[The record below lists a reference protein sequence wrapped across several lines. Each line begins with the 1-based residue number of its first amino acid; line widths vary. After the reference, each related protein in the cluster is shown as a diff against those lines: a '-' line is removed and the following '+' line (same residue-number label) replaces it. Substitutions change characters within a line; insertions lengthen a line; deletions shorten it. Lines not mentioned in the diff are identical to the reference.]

1 MPRTLRL
8 LTLALLISLLGTGVV
23 SARVMQ
29 QGERCNVPA
38 DTVIKGTLFVF
49 CQHLTIAGRVDG
61 NLIGI
66 GLRTTISGEIA
77 NSVYLAGLELD
88 ISGTIQHDL
97 HYIGLT
103 LATTAPNSAQ
113 HVPIGGQVMFA
124 TLSAHLGPRAA
135 LPGPVTGLGY
145 QILIDSAIAGEV
157 NFWGSAFVLN
167 GAIEGDVY
175 AAVGNPASEASDL
188 ETLLLPLEIELDPL
202 VPGFTV
208 SGSGQIRGDLEYFG
222 PAEGDISG
230 TVIGEIAYHSTN
242 LAINPVLP
250 EQGLATLFA
259 DRFRREF
266 AVLLTAGLICLS
278 LARRQVHSALRP
290 LRRRPVPSFVIGML
304 LFILS
309 FPATLI
315 LGLITTVVLLVLM
328 LLQSD
333 GVLLVVGSL
342 FTLFDIGIIGAFY
355 FTAIF
360 IARAVFALG
369 LGRLILQYFVG
380 LEESRRKPRLSL
392 LIGVILLSLLTS
404 LPVVGFVFNAGALF
418 MGLGAISTV
427 SLRWLHRFRNS
438 QLPGTAAPP
447 SAQSPPYGGSQP
459 FPVAASPAGAS
470 PALPTPRS
478 AGDQVLNDLPPGFD
492 PDFFFSDD

>member
-124 TLSAHLGPRAA
+124 TLSAHLGPRTA
-135 LPGPVTGLGY
+135 LAGPVTGLGY
-145 QILIDSAIAGEV
+145 RILIDSAIAGEV

-202 VPGFTV
+202 VPGYDRQRQR
-208 SGSGQIRGDLEYFG
+208 S
-222 PAEGDISG
+222 
-230 TVIGEIAYHSTN
+230 
-242 LAINPVLP
+242 NP
-250 EQGLATLFA
+250 
-259 DRFRREF
+259 R
-266 AVLLTAGLICLS
+266 
-278 LARRQVHSALRP
+278 
-290 LRRRPVPSFVIGML
+290 
-304 LFILS
+304 
-309 FPATLI
+309 
-315 LGLITTVVLLVLM
+315 
-328 LLQSD
+328 
-333 GVLLVVGSL
+333 
-342 FTLFDIGIIGAFY
+342 
-355 FTAIF
+355 
-360 IARAVFALG
+360 
-369 LGRLILQYFVG
+369 
-380 LEESRRKPRLSL
+380 
-392 LIGVILLSLLTS
+392 
-404 LPVVGFVFNAGALF
+404 
-418 MGLGAISTV
+418 
-427 SLRWLHRFRNS
+427 
-438 QLPGTAAPP
+438 
-447 SAQSPPYGGSQP
+447 
-459 FPVAASPAGAS
+459 
-470 PALPTPRS
+470 
-478 AGDQVLNDLPPGFD
+478 
-492 PDFFFSDD
+492 